1 MKHYDVIIIGGG
13 VVGLSSAYYLG
24 KAGKSVLVLDKGDGT
39 DGCSFGN
46 SGLIS
51 PSHFVPLA
59 APGIVSKGLKWMMS
73 RDSPFYVK
81 PRFNIGLMKWGWQFM
96 NHATSKHVENSKQLL
111 ADLSLLS
118 RNLHIEIAKEGDF
131 PLQNKGMLMLC
142 KEEET
147 LRHEIELGKQS
158 VEMGMQTKACTPA
171 ELRELEPAMELD
183 VLGGVLFSTDSYIDP
198 AAFMRDLPSL
208 LKPMDV
214 TIIYKADVDGFE
226 FKSGKITRAKVGGTA
241 YLADQFVLATGAFT
255 PPLIKKLKLNLLL
268 EGGKGYSV
276 DWSAPTSTP
285 TMSYILAEARVAVT
299 PFADRVRLAGTMEI
313 VGLNEKVNKTRAN
326 GFIKSVQAYLPDYG
340 FDKLKNLPV
349 WVGLRPC
356 SPDGLPF
363 VGRTSAFKNLI
374 LATGHAMMGFTLGP
388 VTGLLVKEIVEEEK
402 TSIDIGQLAAN
413 RYDSMSF
420 S

>member
-24 KAGKSVLVLDKGDGT
+24 KAGKSVLVLDKGNGT

-46 SGLIS
+46 AGFIS

-59 APGIVSKGLKWMMS
+59 APGIVSKGIKWMMS
-73 RDSPFYVK
+73 SDSPFYIK
-81 PRFNIGLMKWGWQFM
+81 PRLNLNLMKWGWQFM
-96 NHATSKHVENSKQLL
+96 NHATVKHVKNSKQLL
-111 ADLSLLS
+111 VDLAVLS

-142 KEEET
+142 KEDET
-147 LRHEIELGKQS
+147 LKHEIELGEQS
-158 VEMGMQTKACTPA
+158 VEMGMQTKAYIPN
-171 ELRELEPAMELD
+171 ELKELEPNMDLD

-198 AAFMRDLPSL
+198 AGFMRDIPSL
-208 LKPMDV
+208 LKPFDV
-214 TIIYKADVDGFE
+214 TILY
-226 FKSGKITRAKVGGTA
+226 GKEVTDFDTTNSKLTSVRVGNEQ
-241 YLADQFVLATGAFT
+241 YSADQFVLAAGAFST
-255 PPLIKKLKLNLLL
+255 PLMKKLKLNLLL

-276 DWSAPTSTP
+276 DWATPSSTP
-285 TMSYILAEARVAVT
+285 SMSYILAEARVAVT

-313 VGLNEKVNKTRAN
+313 VGLNETVNRTRSN
-326 GFIKSVQAYLPDYG
+326 GFIKSVQAYLPDYS
-340 FDKLKNLPV
+340 FDKLKDLPV
-349 WVGLRPC
+349 WAGLRPC

-363 VGRTSAFKNLI
+363 IGRTKAFNNLI

-402 TSIDIGQLAAN
+402 TSIEISKLSAD
-413 RYDSMSF
+413 RYN
-420 S
+420 